1 VSGDPIEGHV
11 VVLAVYHPDAL
22 GAAEQYADQ
31 LAGKVVVDITN
42 PVNESFDGLVVPPD
56 GSATEELAALA
67 GGARWVK
74 AFNTTFAIPL
84 KSGTVAGH
92 KLDVLL
98 AGDDADAKGKVAA
111 LARDGGLNPIDVGP
125 LKRARELE
133 AAGLLHMGV
142 QNELGT
148 GFASAL
154 TILA

>member
-1 VSGDPIEGHV
+1 
-11 VVLAVYHPDAL
+11 VYYPDAL

-84 KSGTVAGH
+84 KSGTVAGD

-98 AGDDADAKGKVAA
+98 AESRTSSAA
-111 LARDGGLNPIDVGP
+111 VSQAPSRSSPDGGFTAGGRAGSSHMSEDQGVGQGCHG
-125 LKRARELE
+125 RERG
-133 AAGLLHMGV
+133 AP
-142 QNELGT
+142 GT
-148 GFASAL
+148 ML
-154 TILA
+154 TL

>member
-1 VSGDPIEGHV
+1 MPAPGPQDRAS
-11 VVLAVYHPDAL
+11 HPL
-22 GAAEQYADQ
+22 EQRREAPR
-31 LAGKVVVDITN
+31 K
-42 PVNESFDGLVVPPD
+42 
-56 GSATEELAALA
+56 
-67 GGARWVK
+67 
-74 AFNTTFAIPL
+74 
-84 KSGTVAGH
+84 VAGH